1 MKNLIYIP
9 VILLIIFACEKEST
23 IVKVRYKVSNAYSET
38 EIIYRD
44 IEKNLKTEMV
54 DFQSG
59 EDVWQY
65 SFEGEKGDIVYISTR
80 YTDSISS
87 VKVRILL
94 DGKIYKEGSSNNE
107 PGKYVT
113 VSGTIPY

>member
-9 VILLIIFACEKEST
+9 IILLIIFACEKEST
-23 IVKVRYKVSNAYSET
+23 IVKVQYKVRKAYSET
-38 EIIYRD
+38 EITYRD
-44 IEKNLKTEMV
+44 VEKNLKTEMV

-80 YTDSISS
+80 YVDSTSS
-87 VKVRILL
+87 VKVQVLL

-107 PGKYVT
+107 PGIYVT
-113 VSGTIPY
+113 ISGTIPY

>member
-1 MKNLIYIP
+1 MRNLIYIP
-9 VILLIIFACEKEST
+9 IILVVIFACEKEST
-23 IVKVRYKVSNAYSET
+23 IIKVQYKVSKAYSET
-38 EIIYRD
+38 EITYRD
-44 IEKNLKTEMV
+44 VEKNLKTETV

-59 EDVWQY
+59 QDVWQY

-80 YTDSISS
+80 YVDSSS
-87 VKVRILL
+87 VKVQILM

-107 PGKYVT
+107 PGIYVT

>member
-1 MKNLIYIP
+1 MKNLIYILI
-9 VILLIIFACEKEST
+9 ILLIIFACEKEST
-23 IVKVRYKVSNAYSET
+23 IIKVQYKVSKAYSET
-38 EIIYRD
+38 EITYRD
-44 IEKNLKTEMV
+44 VEKNLKTEMV

-80 YTDSISS
+80 YVDSSS
-87 VKVRILL
+87 VKVQILM

-107 PGKYVT
+107 PGIYVT
-113 VSGTIPY
+113 ISGAIPY